1 MHTRWSFLYINQ
13 SKYLSRQAL
22 LFPTW
27 DWRRSYPIKANKLAC
42 YQPNSL
48 DAPSRRTKLACHQPA
63 SLVCLVCCQPI
74 PPSYLV
80 AWSVLFVIN
89 QFLLI
94 ITIAFKRGKQHQCRY
109 IRNSVGLLCHFNPLK
124 AVLSDCS
131 HCFQKNWAHQCRCIR
146 NNAGLLCRLISW
158 KQCQSFMSP
167 FPIWRKQYSMMGDH
181 YHHLIITIQTN
192 TSLLTLM
199 YWPVWYQHPI
209 WCRYAEMQRCRYAD
223 MHQFPR
229 IKSDTH
235 KVELPIH
242 LGSIVVQVCAWSHRS
257 IFRQSDKLNHGSIL
271 YTVRNIVSLLFPPW
285 GSQPWIH
292 ETDKHTLHRLYFPGN
307 P

>member
-1 MHTRWSFLYINQ
+1 MSTAIATSIAQLIGLCSISFVKLKNTKSSLLILQYRFRNSPRWWSFLYINQ

-27 DWRRSYPIKANKLAC
+27 DWRRSYSIKANKLAC

-74 PPSYLV
+74 PPSYLTV
-80 AWSVLFVIN
+80 WSVLFVIN

-167 FPIWRKQYSMMGDH
+167 FPVWRKQYSM
-181 YHHLIITIQTN
+181 IIT
-192 TSLLTLM
+192 
-199 YWPVWYQHPI
+199 
-209 WCRYAEMQRCRYAD
+209 
-223 MHQFPR
+223 
-229 IKSDTH
+229 
-235 KVELPIH
+235 
-242 LGSIVVQVCAWSHRS
+242 
-257 IFRQSDKLNHGSIL
+257 
-271 YTVRNIVSLLFPPW
+271 
-285 GSQPWIH
+285 
-292 ETDKHTLHRLYFPGN
+292 
-307 P
+307 

>member
-1 MHTRWSFLYINQ
+1 MSTAIATSIAQLIGLCSISFVKLKNTKSSLLILQYRFRNSPRWWSFLYINQ

-27 DWRRSYPIKANKLAC
+27 DWRRSYSIKANKLAC

-74 PPSYLV
+74 PPSYLIV
-80 AWSVLFVIN
+80 WFALFVVNRSHRHIWRLDLSCCYPPSYLTAWSVLFVIH

-109 IRNSVGLLCHFNPLK
+109 IRFNGGLLCHFNPLK

-167 FPIWRKQYSMMGDH
+167 FPVWRKQYSM
-181 YHHLIITIQTN
+181 IIT
-192 TSLLTLM
+192 
-199 YWPVWYQHPI
+199 
-209 WCRYAEMQRCRYAD
+209 
-223 MHQFPR
+223 
-229 IKSDTH
+229 
-235 KVELPIH
+235 
-242 LGSIVVQVCAWSHRS
+242 
-257 IFRQSDKLNHGSIL
+257 
-271 YTVRNIVSLLFPPW
+271 
-285 GSQPWIH
+285 
-292 ETDKHTLHRLYFPGN
+292 
-307 P
+307 